1 MGAWFNL
8 GVKFYFPIAVLSPCP
23 IAKLPS
29 GVAIAAP
36 IPRPIP
42 KPPKK
47 NVEIKFYQP
56 PYRDNG

>member
-47 NVEIKFYQP
+47 CRN
-56 PYRDNG
+56 